1 MFDVQ
6 RLANFALTEIE
17 KFSKEHPNETFYTFA
32 IDSSLLCLNSIE
44 HFEKSLKEFAAKSP
58 RYYDSPDQIRKLRES
73 PSTWAYNGFVCFRSL
88 NSVEKGSSDSG
99 PFDESLY
106 KEHCDLDKE
115 AQKESAY
122 AIAMNQVLDI
132 LRQKDA
138 FRVLK
143 KISDFRILSVNHSG

>member
-6 RLANFALTEIE
+6 RLANFALSEIE

-44 HFEKSLKEFAAKSP
+44 HFEKSLKEFASKSP

-73 PSTWAYNGFVCFRSL
+73 PSAWAYNGFVCFRSL
-88 NSVEKGSSDSG
+88 NGLGKDEG
-99 PFDESLY
+99 PFDENLY
-106 KEHCDLDKE
+106 QEHCDLDKE
-115 AQKESAY
+115 AQKKSAY
-122 AIAMNQVLDI
+122 AVAMDQVLEI
-132 LRQKDA
+132 LKQKDA

-143 KISDFRILSVNHSG
+143 KIGDFRILSVTHPN

>member
-6 RLANFALTEIE
+6 RLANFALSEIE

-44 HFEKSLKEFAAKSP
+44 HFEKSLKEFASTTP

-73 PSTWAYNGFVCFRSL
+73 PSSWAYNGFVCFRSL
-88 NSVEKGSSDSG
+88 NDSAKNASESG
-99 PFDESLY
+99 PFDENLY

-115 AQKESAY
+115 DQKESAY
-122 AIAMNQVLDI
+122 AVAMDEVLEI
-132 LRQKDA
+132 LKKKDA
-138 FRVLK
+138 FRVLN
-143 KISDFRILSVNHSG
+143 KISDFRILSVTHPY

>member
-6 RLANFALTEIE
+6 KLANFALSEIE

-32 IDSSLLCLNSIE
+32 IDSSLLCMNSIE
-44 HFEKSLKEFAAKSP
+44 HFEKSLKEFASKSP

-73 PSTWAYNGFVCFRSL
+73 PKAWAYNGFVCFRSL
-88 NSVEKGSSDSG
+88 NVPNGSDSG
-99 PFDESLY
+99 PFDENLY
-106 KEHCDLDKE
+106 KEHCDLDRE
-115 AQKESAY
+115 AQEKSAY
-122 AIAMNQVLDI
+122 AIAMDQVLEI

-143 KISDFRILSVNHSG
+143 KISDFRILSAIHPS